1 MHRPPQG
8 HARRAAHYTPGMS
21 RPVPS
26 SSHTAAF
33 DVIVI
38 GAGAAGLM
46 CGITAGQRGR
56 RVLVADHANKVGKK
70 ILMSGGGRCNF
81 TNLHCGP
88 ENFLSANPHFVKSA
102 LARYTQWDFIALVDK
117 HGIPWHE
124 KTLGQLF
131 CDRSS
136 KDIVRMLL
144 AECEAAGVTVRTHC
158 PVEILEVGDRN
169 EGRPH
174 RVRLP
179 EGETTCESL
188 VIATGGYS
196 IPKMGATGF
205 GFDFACSLGL
215 KVHPTRAALVPVTFE
230 GRKLDQIVELAG
242 VSLDSEVSAGE
253 GAFREAMLFTHK
265 GLSGPA
271 VLQASSYWDVGQP
284 MRLDLAPGTDLAGD
298 LKTARRE
305 QPKKALKT
313 WLGDRLTKR
322 VAERWCELWLTDKPL
337 ADLSDAE
344 VEEIDRR
351 IRHWTVWPSG
361 SEGYRTAEVTI
372 GGVDTDAL
380 SSKTLECKD
389 FPGLY
394 FIGEVV
400 DVTGHLGGHNFQ
412 WAWASGH
419 AAGGVV

>member
-1 MHRPPQG
+1 MAELTRSPSPSTAERPDAEGMHW
-8 HARRAAHYTPGMS
+8 
-21 RPVPS
+21 
-26 SSHTAAF
+26 

-38 GAGAAGLM
+38 GAGAAGML
-46 CGITAGQRGR
+46 CGFTAGQRGR

-88 ENFLSANPHFVKSA
+88 DNFLSANPHFVKSA
-102 LARYTQWDFIALVDK
+102 LARYTQWDFIDLVDK
-117 HGIPWHE
+117 HRIPWHE

-144 AECEAAGVTVRTHC
+144 DECEAAGVTVRTHC
-158 PVEILEVGDRN
+158 PVDVLEVGNRAA
-169 EGRPH
+169 GQRH
-174 RVRLP
+174 RVGLP
-179 EGETTCESL
+179 EGEATCESL

-196 IPKMGATGF
+196 IPRMGATGF
-205 GFDFACSLGL
+205 GFDFARSLGL
-215 KVHPTRAALVPVTFE
+215 TVHPTRAALVPVTFE
-230 GRKLDQIVELAG
+230 GRKLEQIADLAG
-242 VSLDSEVSAGE
+242 VALDSRVSAGD
-253 GAFREAMLFTHK
+253 AWFREAMLFTHK

-284 MRLDLAPGTDLAGD
+284 MTLDLAPDSTLDD
-298 LKTARRE
+298 ELKTARRE

-313 WLGDRLTKR
+313 WLGERLTRR
-322 VAERWCELWLTDKPL
+322 VAERWIELGLPDKPL
-337 ADLSDAE
+337 ADLADAD
-344 VEEIDRR
+344 IDSVVGRVQR
-351 IRHWTVWPSG
+351 WTVWPSG
-361 SEGYRTAEVTI
+361 TEGYRTAEVTI

-380 SSKTLECKD
+380 SSKTMECRD
-389 FPGLY
+389 YPGLY

-419 AAGGVV
+419 AAGEVV

>member
-1 MHRPPQG
+1 MTSPDR
-8 HARRAAHYTPGMS
+8 HAGPLS
-21 RPVPS
+21 W
-26 SSHTAAF
+26 

-46 CGITAGQRGR
+46 CGIAAGQRGR

-88 ENFLSANPHFVKSA
+88 DNFLSANPHFVKSA
-102 LARYTQWDFIALVDK
+102 LARYTQWDFIALVDN
-117 HGIPWHE
+117 HRIPWHE

-144 AECEAAGVTVRTHC
+144 AESEAAGVTVRTHC
-158 PVEILEVGDRN
+158 PVEILEVGNRN

-174 RVRLP
+174 RIRLP
-179 EGETTCESL
+179 VDGSPREATCESL

-196 IPKMGATGF
+196 IPRMGATGF
-205 GFDFACSLGL
+205 GFDFARSLGL
-215 KVHPTRAALVPVTFE
+215 CVQPTRAALVPVTFD
-230 GRKLDQIVELAG
+230 GRKLEQIADLAG
-242 VSLDSEVSAGE
+242 VALDSEVSAGE
-253 GAFREAMLFTHK
+253 ETFREAMLFTHK

-284 MRLDLAPGTDLAGD
+284 MTLNLAPGLDLTEE
-298 LKTARRE
+298 LKTARRD

-313 WLGDRLTKR
+313 WLGDRLTRR
-322 VAERWCELWLTDKPL
+322 VAERWCELWLTDRPL
-337 ADLSDAE
+337 ADLSDAAVDE
-344 VEEIDRR
+344 VAER
-351 IRHWTVWPSG
+351 IQRWTVWPSG

-419 AAGGVV
+419 AAGEAV

>member
-1 MHRPPQG
+1 MAVDSRNDQ
-8 HARRAAHYTPGMS
+8 ARY
-21 RPVPS
+21 
-26 SSHTAAF
+26 

-46 CGITAGQRGR
+46 CGITAGLRGR

-117 HGIPWHE
+117 HNIPWHE

-144 AECEAAGVTVRTHC
+144 DECEAAGVTVRTHC
-158 PVEILEVGDRN
+158 PVEIVEVGNR
-169 EGRPH
+169 EASKPH
-174 RVRLP
+174 RVRIP
-179 EGETTCESL
+179 IDGAMRETTCEAL

-196 IPKMGATGF
+196 IPRMGATGF
-205 GFDFACSLGL
+205 GFDFARSLGL

-230 GRKLDQIVELAG
+230 GRKLEQISDLAG

-253 GAFREAMLFTHK
+253 GRFREAMLFTHK

-284 MRLDLAPGTDLAGD
+284 MTLDLAPGVDLETE
-298 LKTARRE
+298 LKTARRD

-313 WLGDRLTKR
+313 WLGDRLTRR
-322 VAERWCELWLTDKPL
+322 VAERWVALGIDDKQL
-337 ADLSDAE
+337 ADLSDAD
-344 VEEIDRR
+344 IGNIADRVQR
-351 IRHWTVWPSG
+351 WTVWPSG
-361 SEGYRTAEVTI
+361 SEGYATAEVTI

-389 FPGLY
+389 YPGLY

-419 AAGGVV
+419 AAGEVV

>member
-1 MHRPPQG
+1 MSEPESALSPDPNRPW
-8 HARRAAHYTPGMS
+8 
-21 RPVPS
+21 
-26 SSHTAAF
+26 

-46 CGITAGQRGR
+46 CAITAGQRGR

-158 PVEILEVGDRN
+158 PMELIERGDRSA
-169 EGRPH
+169 GRPY
-174 RVRLP
+174 RVRLTVDGT
-179 EGETTCESL
+179 EREATCESL

-196 IPKMGATGF
+196 IPRMGATGF
-205 GFDFACSLGL
+205 GFDFARSLGL

-230 GRKLDQIVELAG
+230 GRKLEQIADLAG

-253 GAFREAMLFTHK
+253 GRFREAMLFTHK

-284 MRLDLAPGTDLAGD
+284 MTLDLAPGVDLEAE

-322 VAERWCELWLTDKPL
+322 VAERWIALGIDDKQM
-337 ADLSDAE
+337 ADLSDAD
-344 VEEIDRR
+344 IRNIADRVHR
-351 IRHWTVWPSG
+351 WTVWPSG
-361 SEGYRTAEVTI
+361 SEGYATAEVTI

-380 SSKTLECKD
+380 SSKTMECKD
-389 FPGLY
+389 YPGLY

-419 AAGGVV
+419 AAGEVA